1 MRVALVHDWLN
12 GMRGGE
18 KVLEVL
24 CELYPQAE
32 IFTLVY
38 DPARISDTIRAHQVH
53 TSFIQKLPGNR
64 RGYRNYLPLFP
75 AAVEQFDL
83 RGFDLVISSS
93 HCVAKGALTEPQVPH
108 ICFCHTPM
116 RYAWEQYH
124 EYFPPE
130 RLGWFKRWLIP
141 LALSRLRVWDVASS
155 PRVDAFLANSAHV
168 ARRIRAYYGREA
180 RVVHP
185 PVEAARFQPVK
196 RPGDHYLIA
205 SALVPYKR
213 IDRAIAAF
221 NEMKKPLIIVG
232 QGPEY
237 GRLKR
242 LAGPT
247 ITFKSNVNDEEYLS
261 LYATCRAFIFPGE
274 EDFGITPLEA
284 MASGRPV
291 IAFGKGGARETVVD
305 GRTGLFFAEPTPQS
319 LAQAVQ
325 RSEKIRW
332 DTKRIRSRALEFDRP
347 KFKQRLAAGIAR
359 SLREF
364 NLNLNGPRGK
374 REPRASKRK

>member
-180 RVVHP
+180 QVVHP

-196 RPGDHYLIA
+196 RPGDYYLIV

-221 NEMKKPLIIVG
+221 NEMKKPLVVVG
-232 QGPEY
+232 HGPEY
-237 GRLKR
+237 GRLKK

-247 ITFKSNVNDEEYLS
+247 ITFKPNVGEEEYLS